1 MLYQLFTWLNQE
13 FNVPGA
19 GMFEF
24 LTFRIAMAVLLSLI
38 IATVFGKKIIEFLQK
53 KQIGETVRELGLQG
67 EQQKKGTP
75 TMGGIII
82 LLSILI
88 PTLLFANLDKVY
100 IRLMILCTVWLG
112 IIGFLD
118 DYFKIKSRR
127 DAQKKG
133 ESYKKKDS
141 DGLAGITKIIGQV
154 GLGIIIGVSLYFS
167 NAVTVEREI
176 IPASAV
182 STGVVALQKGER
194 LAKDSNI
201 IVRKINGV
209 ERRYVKVK
217 TPITS
222 IPFVKNHEFNY
233 SKLISWM
240 GPGAEKYTWII
251 YIFVVTFIITAVSN
265 GANITDGLDG
275 LAAGVS
281 AIIGM
286 ALGVF
291 IYVSGNYV
299 MADYLNVMYIPNL
312 GELSIFVG
320 AFVGACIGFL
330 WYNAYPAQ
338 VFMGDTGSLALGGII
353 ASLAII
359 VRKELLIPI
368 FCGVFLIE
376 LLSVMIQVSYFKY
389 TKKKFGEGK
398 RVFLMS
404 PLHHHYQKKG
414 FHESKIAVRFWII
427 TILCVV
433 LAILTLKMR

>member
-1 MLYQLFTWLNQE
+1 MPYQLFSWLDKT
-13 FNVPGA
+13 FNIPGLGA
-19 GMFEF
+19 FQF
-24 LTFRIAMAVLLSLI
+24 LTFRIAMAILMSLF
-38 IATVFGKKIIEFLQK
+38 IATVYGKKIILFLQR
-53 KQIGETVRELGLQG
+53 KQIGETVRDLGLAG

-112 IIGFLD
+112 LIGFLD
-118 DYFKIKSRR
+118 DYFKIRARKQ
-127 DAQKKG
+127 AQAQG
-133 ESYKKKDS
+133 GNYKKQNS
-141 DGLAGITKIIGQV
+141 DGLASISKIIGQV
-154 GLGIIIGVSLYFS
+154 GLGIIIGVTLYFS

-176 IPASAV
+176 V
-182 STGVVALQKGER
+182 STTVSESLQKGEKV
-194 LAKDSNI
+194 AKGADVV
-201 IVRKINGV
+201 VRKINGV
-209 ERRYVKVK
+209 ERRFVKVK
-217 TPITS
+217 TPITT

-233 SKLISWM
+233 SKIISWI

-251 YIFVVTFIITAVSN
+251 YILIVTFIITAVSN
-265 GANITDGLDG
+265 GANLTDGLDG

-281 AIIGM
+281 AIIGA

-291 IYVSGNYV
+291 VYVSGNYV
-299 MADYLNVMYIPNL
+299 FADYLNVMYIPNL

-376 LLSVMIQVSYFKY
+376 NLSVIIQVSYFKY
-389 TKKKFGEGK
+389 TKKKYGEGR

-427 TILCVV
+427 TILLVV
-433 LAILTLKMR
+433 ASILTLKTR

>member
-1 MLYQLFTWLNQE
+1 MLYQLFSWLDKS
-13 FNVPGA
+13 FDIPGI
-19 GMFEF
+19 GIFQF
-24 LTFRIAMAVLLSLI
+24 LTFRIAMAILLSLF
-38 IATVFGKKIIEFLQK
+38 IATVYGKKMILFLQK
-53 KQIGETVRELGLQG
+53 KQIGESVRELGLAG

-82 LLSILI
+82 LMSVLI

-112 IIGFLD
+112 LIGFLD
-118 DYFKIKSRR
+118 DYFKIRARK
-127 DAQKKG
+127 DAQEKG
-133 ESYKKKDS
+133 ESYKKKNS
-141 DGLAGITKIIGQV
+141 DGLAGISKVIGQV
-154 GLGIIIGVSLYFS
+154 GLGIIIGVTLYFS
-167 NAVTVEREI
+167 NSVTVEREI
-176 IPASAV
+176 ISTNVSASLA
-182 STGVVALQKGER
+182 KGEKI
-194 LAKDSNI
+194 AKGADVV
-201 IVRKINGV
+201 VRTINGE
-209 ERRYVKVK
+209 ERRFVKVK
-217 TPITS
+217 TPITT

-240 GPGAEKYTWII
+240 GPGAEKFTWIV
-251 YIFVVTFIITAVSN
+251 YILVVTFIITAVSN

-281 AIIGM
+281 AIIGA

-291 IYVSGNYV
+291 VYVSGNYV
-299 MADYLNVMYIPNL
+299 FADYLNVMYIPNL

-376 LLSVMIQVSYFKY
+376 NLSVIIQVSYFKY
-389 TKKKFGEGK
+389 TKKKYGEGR

-427 TILCVV
+427 TILLVV
-433 LAILTLKMR
+433 ASILTLKTR

>member
-1 MLYQLFTWLNQE
+1 MLYHLFSWLDKN
-13 FNVPGA
+13 FNVPGL
-19 GMFEF
+19 GVFQF
-24 LTFRIAMAVLLSLI
+24 LTSRIAMAILLSLF
-38 IATVFGKKIIEFLQK
+38 IATVFGKKMILFLQK
-53 KQIGETVRELGLQG
+53 KQIGETVRELGLAG

-112 IIGFLD
+112 IIGFID
-118 DYFKIKSRR
+118 DYFKIRARKM
-127 DAQKKG
+127 AQSKG
-133 ESYKKKDS
+133 EAYKKQNS
-141 DGLAGITKIIGQV
+141 DGLAGISKIIGQV
-154 GLGIIIGVSLYFS
+154 GLGIIIGVTLYFS

-176 IPASAV
+176 VTTNGISAS
-182 STGVVALQKGER
+182 LQKGER
-194 LAKDSNI
+194 IAKDSNI
-201 IVRKINGV
+201 IVRNINGI
-209 ERRYVKVK
+209 ERKFVKVK
-217 TPITS
+217 TPITT

-233 SKLISWM
+233 SKLLSWA
-240 GPGAEKYTWII
+240 GPDAEKYTWLI
-251 YIFVVTFIITAVSN
+251 YILVVTFIITAVSN

-281 AIIGM
+281 AIIGA
-286 ALGVF
+286 ALGIF

-299 MADYLNVMYIPNL
+299 FADYLNVMYIPNL

-376 LLSVMIQVSYFKY
+376 NLSVIIQVSYFKY
-389 TKKKFGEGK
+389 TKKKYGEGR

-414 FHESKIAVRFWII
+414 FHESKIAVRFWIV
-427 TILCVV
+427 TILLVV
-433 LAILTLKMR
+433 ASILTLKTR

>member
-1 MLYQLFTWLNQE
+1 MLYQLFSWVDKQ
-13 FNVPGA
+13 FHIPGL
-19 GMFEF
+19 GVFQF
-24 LTFRIAMAVLLSLI
+24 LTSRIAMAILLSLF
-38 IATVFGKKIIEFLQK
+38 IATVYGKKIILFLQK
-53 KQIGETVRELGLQG
+53 KQIGESVRDLGLAG

-112 IIGFLD
+112 MIGFLD
-118 DYFKIKSRR
+118 DYFKIKARKQ
-127 DAQKKG
+127 AQAQG
-133 ESYKKKDS
+133 AAYKKQNS
-141 DGLAGITKIIGQV
+141 DGLAGISKIIGQI
-154 GLGIIIGVSLYFS
+154 GLGIIIGVTLYFS

-176 IPASAV
+176 VASSV
-182 STGVVALQKGER
+182 SASLQKGEKI
-194 LAKDSNI
+194 AKGADVVI
-201 IVRKINGV
+201 RKINGV
-209 ERRYVKVK
+209 ERRFVKVK
-217 TPITS
+217 TPITT

-233 SKLISWM
+233 SKIISWI
-240 GPGAEKYTWII
+240 GPGAEKYTWMV
-251 YIFVVTFIITAVSN
+251 YILIVTFIITAVSN
-265 GANITDGLDG
+265 GANLTDGLDG

-281 AIIGM
+281 AIIGA
-286 ALGVF
+286 ALGIF

-299 MADYLNVMYIPNL
+299 FADYLNVMYIPNL

-376 LLSVMIQVSYFKY
+376 NLSVIIQVSYFKY
-389 TKKKFGEGK
+389 TKKKFGEGR

-427 TILCVV
+427 TILLVV
-433 LAILTLKMR
+433 ASILTLKTR